1 MGSKLALELHKP
13 SGRGLRV
20 YLTRAAVPHPLP
32 GERRASAA
40 QGEGRMSNRHSTY
53 SAGLIA
59 FLCTISTAASAVP
72 LSYNVIQAESNISA
86 SASVNSTI
94 DVQPDFSGGAFPFD
108 EPLSGQTNTQPS
120 GLSHLTADVGLP
132 GGFDNGA
139 HGITFSTLVIHV
151 NNLPGQLYGTS
162 SVPVPLAVTGS
173 PILYLTLSASVTS
186 LQITLNSPLSSTLTP
201 SANPDEWLWAGLADV
216 TISGNLRPQLQI
228 SAVPGLIPYPATPFS
243 QAVQL
248 PLVGTFSGVPGSTRV
263 NVGIPTNALQNQELS
278 LPPISIP
285 VDLGLGVT
293 AFLSLDTLVL
303 EDLTAN
309 VVYQNLS
316 QPIPEPDTALLLGLG
331 LVGLALR
338 RSR

>member
-1 MGSKLALELHKP
+1 MANHI
-13 SGRGLRV
+13 
-20 YLTRAAVPHPLP
+20 RAKF
-32 GERRASAA
+32 
-40 QGEGRMSNRHSTY
+40 
-53 SAGLIA
+53 AGLIGLVCA
-59 FLCTISTAASAVP
+59 VSSAASAVP
-72 LSYNVIQAESNISA
+72 LLYNVVQSESNVA
-86 SASVNSTI
+86 AAASVDATI
-94 DVQPDFSGGAFPFD
+94 DVAPDFSGSGTFPFN
-108 EPLSGQTNTQPS
+108 EPLSGSTNTQPS
-120 GLSHLTADVGLP
+120 GLSKLTADVGLP

-139 HGITFSTLVIHV
+139 NGITFSTLLVHV
-151 NNLPGQLYGTS
+151 NNLPGQLLGTS
-162 SVPVPLAVTGS
+162 SLPVPLTPTLGPIVYVTFN
-173 PILYLTLSASVTS
+173 ASVTS
-186 LQITLNSPLSSTLTP
+186 LSITLDSPLSSTLTP
-201 SANPDEWLWAGLADV
+201 TANPDEYLWAGLADV

-228 SAVPGLIPYPATPFS
+228 SAVPGIIPYPETPFS
-243 QAVQL
+243 QAAQL
-248 PLVGTFSGVPGSTRV
+248 ALAGTFTGGPGGTRV
-263 NVGIPTNALQNQELS
+263 SLGIDDSALMSQELS